1 MTSTSLAPQPAGL
14 RQASVSRF
22 SAEYRTDTAFVANPR
37 PRLSWVV
44 ATEST
49 DWQQTRAELRLT
61 RAGAVESAVHEGPDS
76 VLVEW
81 PFGAIDAGEQVAVE
95 VRVSGNDGGTTAW
108 SAPLALAVG
117 YLEGP
122 WQAEAIGLPVLSR
135 AEIPLGQPGQLRHE
149 FTVGPGLAK
158 ATLFATA
165 HGVYQAEING
175 SEVDDQVLKPGW
187 TAYADRLN
195 HETTDVTALLKTGA
209 NAIGVW
215 LAGGWYTEKYG
226 FHGFATPFYGEQPA
240 VKVELHLEYANG
252 TRQTVASGPEWRGTT
267 AGPLVSSGIY
277 AGESFDARRIEAGW
291 SSPDFDDSRWL
302 PACLDSGAVNSRAA
316 DSKSWVEAT
325 PAVAPPV
332 RRIEEL
338 PVREILTTP
347 SGATVL
353 DFGQNLVGRLRIR
366 VSGDAGRRIT
376 LRHAEVLE
384 DGELSLRPLRL
395 AAATDSYT
403 LAGGGEDSGEEEWEP
418 RFTFHGFRY
427 AQVDNW
433 PGELDP
439 AAITAV
445 VIHNDMRRTGWF
457 ECSDPMLNRLHENAL
472 WGMRGNFLALP
483 TDCPQRDERLGWTGD
498 IQVFSPTA
506 SYLYDSLGFLSSWL
520 QDLALEQ
527 SHRNGVVPI
536 VVPAVLGM
544 LESPVAAWGD
554 AATVVPWVLYERFG
568 DLGLLGRQY
577 RSMCDWADAL
587 LRVRDSSGLWQGQ
600 MQLGDW
606 LDPAAPPDKPGAART
621 HGDIVASAYLFR
633 SLDLTAKAAAV
644 LGADDHGK
652 YSALAEDVRSAF
664 LAEYVT
670 PAGRMV
676 SDAQT
681 AYSLA
686 LMFGI
691 STDPVQ
697 RQALGDRL
705 AELVRLGGYR
715 IATGFVGTPL
725 IADALTVTGH
735 MDAAERLLTQT
746 ECPSWLY
753 PVTQGATT
761 IWERWDSILEDGTVN
776 PGEMTSFNHYALG
789 AIADWMHR
797 TVAGLAPAA
806 PGYRKQHIA
815 PRPLR
820 SLQHAGTSHETPYG
834 LASVAWKRSGERI
847 LVEAVV
853 PSGTTAV
860 VSLPDGSE
868 EFEVGSGR
876 YAWDVRDAAPAAA
889 YGAVSLDSPLSA
901 IMDDPGAYAAVWQA
915 IDAHDPAAAA
925 QFRKDTVWYRQTSL
939 NQGLIFTPA
948 PIKREIGSA
957 LSALSGT
964 RTDVPPLAPR
974 EH

>member
-1 MTSTSLAPQPAGL
+1 
-14 RQASVSRF
+14 
-22 SAEYRTDTAFVANPR
+22 
-37 PRLSWVV
+37 
-44 ATEST
+44 
-49 DWQQTRAELRLT
+49 
-61 RAGAVESAVHEGPDS
+61 
-76 VLVEW
+76 
-81 PFGAIDAGEQVAVE
+81 
-95 VRVSGNDGGTTAW
+95 VR
-108 SAPLALAVG
+108 
-117 YLEGP
+117 E
-122 WQAEAIGLPVLSR
+122 
-135 AEIPLGQPGQLRHE
+135 
-149 FTVGPGLAK
+149 GLAK

-175 SEVDDQVLKPGW
+175 TEVDDQILKPGW
-187 TAYADRLN
+187 TAYTDRLN
-195 HETTDVTALLKTGA
+195 HETTDVTALLAPGA

-215 LAGGWYTEKYG
+215 LAGGWFTEKYG
-226 FHGFATPFYGEQPA
+226 FHGFAKPFYGEQPA
-240 VKVELHLEYANG
+240 VKVELRLEYKDG
-252 TRQTVASGPEWRGTT
+252 SWETVASGQDWRASTG
-267 AGPLVSSGIY
+267 GPLVSSGIY
-277 AGESFDARRIEAGW
+277 AGESFDARLTEVGW
-291 SSPDFDDSRWL
+291 SEPGFDDRHWL
-302 PACLDSGAVNSRAA
+302 PAVVEAVGNWA
-316 DSKSWVEAT
+316 EAT
-325 PAVAPPV
+325 PAIAPPV

-338 PVREILTTP
+338 PVREVLSTP
-347 SGATVL
+347 SGAMVL

-366 VSGDAGRRIT
+366 VSGEAGHTIT

-384 DGELSLRPLRL
+384 DGELSLRPLRQ
-395 AAATDSYT
+395 AAATDAYT
-403 LAGGGEDSGEEEWEP
+403 LCGTGAEEWEP

-457 ECSDPMLNRLHENAL
+457 NCSDPLLNRLHENSL

-506 SYLYDSLGFLSSWL
+506 SYLYDSLGFLDSWL
-520 QDLALEQ
+520 RDLALEQ
-527 SHRNGVVPI
+527 GRGQGVVPI
-536 VVPAVLGM
+536 IVPSVLNM
-544 LESPVAAWGD
+544 MDSPVAAWGD
-554 AATVVPWVLYERFG
+554 AATVVPWVLFERFG
-568 DLGLLGRQY
+568 DTGLLRRQY
-577 RSMCDWADAL
+577 DSMRGWADAL
-587 LRVRDSSGLWQGQ
+587 LKVRGSSGLWQGQ

-633 SLDLTAKAAAV
+633 SLDLVAQTAAV
-644 LGADDHGK
+644 LGYAADHSR
-652 YSALAEDVRSAF
+652 YAVVAEETRQAF

-691 STDPVQ
+691 STDPSQ

-705 AELVRLGGYR
+705 ADLARLGGYR

-735 MDAAERLLTQT
+735 LDAAERLLTQT

-761 IWERWDSILEDGTVN
+761 IWERWDSILEDGRVN

-806 PGYRKQHIA
+806 PGYRKLRIS
-815 PRPLR
+815 PRPLA
-820 SLQHAGTSHETPYG
+820 SLQHASTSHETPYG
-834 LASVAWKRSGERI
+834 LARVAWRRAADRM
-847 LVEAVV
+847 LVEATV

-860 VSLPDGSE
+860 VSLPDGSA
-868 EFEVGSGR
+868 EFEVGSGEHH
-876 YAWDVRDAAPAAA
+876 WNVDPALPVTEP
-889 YGAVSLDSPLSA
+889 GPVSLHTPLA
-901 IMDDPGAYAAVWQA
+901 DIMDDPPAYAAAWQA
-915 IDAHDPAAAA
+915 IEAHDPAAAA
-925 QFRKDTVWYRQTSL
+925 AFRKDTIWYRQTSL
-939 NQGLIFTPA
+939 DQSLLFTPPA
-948 PIKREIGSA
+948 VKEDIAGA
-957 LSALSGT
+957 LAALTDRRSGRSPET
-964 RTDVPPLAPR
+964 S
-974 EH
+974 

>member
-1 MTSTSLAPQPAGL
+1 MTSTSVTPLSAA
-14 RQASVSRF
+14 RQQTAVRRF
-22 SAEYRTDTAFVANPR
+22 SAEYRTDTPFVAHPR
-37 PRLSWVV
+37 PRLSWVT
-44 ATEST
+44 ATDSA

-61 RAGAVESAVHEGPDS
+61 RGGTSESALLESAES

-81 PFGAIDAGEQVAVE
+81 PFGAIAAGEAVD
-95 VRVSGNDGGTTAW
+95 VQARVTGNDGGTTEW
-108 SAPLALAVG
+108 SAPLTLVG
-117 YLEGP
+117 GFVDGP
-122 WQAEAIGLPVLSR
+122 WQAAAIGLPVP
-135 AEIPLGQPGQLRHE
+135 AGADTPLGQPGQLRHE
-149 FTVGPGLAK
+149 FTVRDGLAK

-175 SEVDDQVLKPGW
+175 TEVDDQVLKPGW

-195 HETTDVTALLKTGA
+195 HETTDVTELLQPGG

-215 LAGGWYTEKYG
+215 LAGGWFTEKYG
-226 FHGFATPFYGEQPA
+226 FHGFAKPFYGEQPS
-240 VKVELHLEYANG
+240 VKVELHLEYDDG
-252 TRQTVASGPEWRGTT
+252 SRETVASGPAWRATT
-267 AGPLVSSGIY
+267 GGPLVSSGIY
-277 AGESFDARRIEAGW
+277 AGEAFDARRLEAGW
-291 SSPDFDDSRWL
+291 SAPGFDDAHWL
-302 PACLDSGAVNSRAA
+302 PAPATEGDWPA
-316 DSKSWVEAT
+316 AT

-338 PVREILTTP
+338 PVREVLTTP

-366 VSGDAGRRIT
+366 VTGEAGRIVT

-384 DGELSLRPLRL
+384 DGELSLRPLRQ
-395 AAATDSYT
+395 AAATDRYT
-403 LAGGGEDSGEEEWEP
+403 LAGGGIGGHWEEEWEP

-427 AQVDNW
+427 AQVANW
-433 PGELDP
+433 PGALDP

-445 VIHNDMRRTGWF
+445 VIHNDLRRTGWF
-457 ECSDPMLNRLHENAL
+457 ECSDPLLNRLHENAL

-520 QDLALEQ
+520 QDLAIEQ
-527 SHRNGVVPI
+527 GHRNGVVPI
-536 VVPAVLGM
+536 IVPSVLGM

-554 AATVVPWVLYERFG
+554 AATVVPWVLFERFG
-568 DLGLLGRQY
+568 DSGLLRRQY
-577 RSMCDWADAL
+577 ASMRDWADAL
-587 LRVRDSSGLWQGQ
+587 LKVRDSSGLWQGQ

-606 LDPAAPPDKPGAART
+606 LDPAAPPHKPGAART

-633 SLDLTAKAAAV
+633 SLDLMAQAAAV
-644 LGADDHGK
+644 LGADADHGR
-652 YSALAEDVRSAF
+652 YAALAEDTRQAF

-670 PAGRMV
+670 PSGRMV

-691 STDPVQ
+691 STAPAQ

-705 AELVRLGGYR
+705 AELARLGGYR

-725 IADALTVTGH
+725 IADALTATGH
-735 MDAAERLLTQT
+735 LDAAERLLTQT

-761 IWERWDSILEDGTVN
+761 IWERWDSILEDGSVN

-797 TVAGLAPAA
+797 TVAGLGPAA
-806 PGYRKQHIA
+806 PGYRKLRIA

-820 SLQHAGTSHETPYG
+820 SLQHAATSHETPYG
-834 LASVAWKRSGERI
+834 LARVAWQRAGRRI
-847 LVEAVV
+847 LVEATV
-853 PSGTTAV
+853 PPGTTAV
-860 VSLPDGSE
+860 VSLLEGSG
-868 EFEVGSGR
+868 EFEVGSGQHR
-876 YAWDVRDAAPAAA
+876 WNVPAAEAAPDPGAAT
-889 YGAVSLDSPLSA
+889 LDTPLA
-901 IMDDPGAYAAVWQA
+901 EIMDDPEAYASVWQA
-915 IDAHDPAAAA
+915 IAADDPDAAAA
-925 QFRKDTVWYRQTSL
+925 FRKDTVWYRQTSL
-939 NQGLIFTPA
+939 DQSLIFTQPA
-948 PIKREIGSA
+948 VKEDITAALAALNDRRSA
-957 LSALSGT
+957 
-964 RTDVPPLAPR
+964 RTADNS
-974 EH
+974 

>member
-14 RQASVSRF
+14 RQTSVSRF

-44 ATEST
+44 ATESM
-49 DWQQTRAELRLT
+49 DWQQIRAELRLNREGT
-61 RAGAVESAVHEGPDS
+61 VESAVYEGPES
-76 VLVEW
+76 VLVDW
-81 PFGAIDAGEQVAVE
+81 PFAAIAAGEQVAVE

-108 SAPLALAVG
+108 SEPLTLAGG
-117 YLEGP
+117 YLGGP
-122 WQAEAIGLPVLSR
+122 WQAEAIGLPAV
-135 AEIPLGQPGQLRHE
+135 AGEEIPLGQPGQLRHE
-149 FTVGPGLAK
+149 FTVGPGLTRG
-158 ATLFATA
+158 TLFATA

-195 HETTDVTALLKTGA
+195 HETTDVTSLLRAGA
-209 NAIGVW
+209 NAVGVW

-226 FHGFATPFYGEQPA
+226 FHGFAKPFYGVQPA
-240 VKVELHLEYANG
+240 VKVELHLEYADG
-252 TRQTVASGPEWRGTT
+252 TRQTVASGPDWRGTT
-267 AGPLVSSGIY
+267 AGALVSSGIY
-277 AGESFDARRIEAGW
+277 AGEAFDARRLEVGW
-291 SSPDFDDSRWL
+291 SSPGFDDSHWL
-302 PACLDSGAVNSRAA
+302 PAFVDSGAV
-316 DSKSWVEAT
+316 DFKSWAEAT

-332 RRIEEL
+332 RRIEEM
-338 PVREILTTP
+338 PVREVLTTP

-366 VSGDAGRRIT
+366 VSGDAGHRIT

-384 DGELSLRPLRL
+384 GGELSLRPLRL
-395 AAATDSYT
+395 ASATDSYT
-403 LAGGGEDSGEEEWEP
+403 LAGGGEEEWEP

-520 QDLALEQ
+520 QDLAIEQ

-568 DLGLLGRQY
+568 DRGLLGRQY
-577 RSMCDWADAL
+577 QSMCDWADAL

-633 SLDLTAKAAAV
+633 SLELAAKAAAV
-644 LGADDHGK
+644 LGADDDHGK
-652 YSALAEDVRSAF
+652 YSTLAEDVRSAF
-664 LAEYVT
+664 LSEYVT
-670 PAGRMV
+670 PSGRMV

-691 STDPVQ
+691 CTDPVQ
-697 RQALGDRL
+697 RQALGHRL
-705 AELVRLGGYR
+705 AELARLGGYR

-725 IADALTVTGH
+725 IADALTITGH

-761 IWERWDSILEDGTVN
+761 IWERWDSILEDGSIN

-820 SLQHAGTSHETPYG
+820 SLQHASTSHETPYG
-834 LASVAWKRSGERI
+834 LASAAWKRSGERI
-847 LVEAVV
+847 RVEAVV
-853 PSGTTAV
+853 PPGTTAV

-876 YAWDVRDAAPAAA
+876 HAWTVPDAGPASAP
-889 YGAVSLDSPLSA
+889 GAVSLDSPLSA
-901 IMDDPGAYAAVWQA
+901 IMDDPEAYAAAWQA
-915 IDAHDPAAAA
+915 IEAHDPAAAA

-939 NQGLIFTPA
+939 NQRLIFTPA
-948 PIKREIGSA
+948 PIKEDIGSA
-957 LSALSGT
+957 LSALNGT
-964 RTDVPPLAPR
+964 RAAVSSTKP
-974 EH
+974 

>member
-1 MTSTSLAPQPAGL
+1 M
-14 RQASVSRF
+14 RQSAVRRF
-22 SAEYRTDTAFVANPR
+22 TAEYRTDTPFVASPR
-37 PRLSWVV
+37 PRLSWDT
-44 ATEST
+44 ATDSP
-49 DWQQTRAELRLT
+49 DWQQDHAELRLT
-61 RAGAVESAVHEGPDS
+61 RGGTVESAVHDGAES
-76 VLVEW
+76 VLVNW
-81 PFGAIDAGEQVAVE
+81 PFTAIAAGEQVDVA
-95 VRVSGNDGGTTAW
+95 VRVTGNDGGTTDW
-108 SAPLALAVG
+108 SAPLTLVGGYLDREWLAEAVG
-117 YLEGP
+117 
-122 WQAEAIGLPVLSR
+122 LPP
-135 AEIPLGQPGQLRHE
+135 AAGKATPLGQPGQLRHE
-149 FTVGPGLAK
+149 FTVREGLVK

-175 SEVDDQVLKPGW
+175 TEVDDHVLKPGW

-195 HETTDVTALLKTGA
+195 HETTNVTALLTPGA

-215 LAGGWYTEKYG
+215 LAGGWFTEKYG
-226 FHGFATPFYGEQPA
+226 FHGFAKPFYGGQPA
-240 VKVELHLEYANG
+240 VKVELVLEYADG
-252 TRQTVASGPEWRGTT
+252 TRQTVASTPDWRTTT

-277 AGESFDARRIEAGW
+277 AGESFDARRVEAGW
-291 SSPDFDDSRWL
+291 SAPGFEDAHWL
-302 PACLDSGAVNSRAA
+302 PAAA
-316 DSKSWVEAT
+316 AGGDWAAAT

-338 PVREILTTP
+338 AVAEVLTTP

-366 VSGDAGRRIT
+366 IRVSGEAGHQIT

-384 DGELSLRPLRL
+384 NGELSLRPLRQ
-395 AAATDSYT
+395 AAATDRYVLSGT
-403 LAGGGEDSGEEEWEP
+403 GEETWEP

-457 ECSDPMLNRLHENAL
+457 NCSDPLLNRLHENAL

-520 QDLALEQ
+520 EDLAIEQ
-527 SHRNGVVPI
+527 GHRDGIVPI
-536 VVPAVLGM
+536 IVPSVLGM

-554 AATVVPWVLYERFG
+554 AATVVPWVLFERFG
-568 DLGLLGRQY
+568 DHVLLERQY
-577 RSMCDWADAL
+577 PSMRGWADAL
-587 LRVRDSSGLWQGQ
+587 LRVRDDSGLWQGQ

-633 SLDLTAKAAAV
+633 SLDLVARAAAV
-644 LGADDHGK
+644 LGEDTDHGT
-652 YSALAEDVRSAF
+652 YAALAEEVREAF

-691 STDPVQ
+691 STAPAQ

-705 AELVRLGGYR
+705 AELARLGGYR
-715 IATGFVGTPL
+715 IATGFVGTPI

-735 MDAAERLLTQT
+735 LDAAERLLTQT

-761 IWERWDSILEDGTVN
+761 IWERWDSILEDGSVN

-806 PGYRKQHIA
+806 PGYRRLRIA

-820 SLQHAGTSHETPYG
+820 SLQHAETSHETPYG
-834 LASVAWKRSGERI
+834 PARVAWTRDGNRI
-847 LVEAVV
+847 RVEATV
-853 PSGTTAV
+853 PPGTTAV

-868 EFEVGSGR
+868 EFEVGSGLHR
-876 YAWDVRDAAPAAA
+876 WDVPDPARAEAPE
-889 YGAVSLDSPLSA
+889 AVALDTPLA
-901 IMDDPGAYAAVWQA
+901 RIMDDPQAYTAVWQA
-915 IDAHDPAAAA
+915 IDAHDPAGAAA
-925 QFRKDTVWYRQTSL
+925 FRKDTTWYRQTTLDQS
-939 NQGLIFTPA
+939 LIFTQPA
-948 PIKREIGSA
+948 VKQAIAAA
-957 LSALSGT
+957 LAALNDQRRPS
-964 RTDVPPLAPR
+964 RNP
-974 EH
+974 

>member
-1 MTSTSLAPQPAGL
+1 MTSTSVAPQPPGL
-14 RQASVSRF
+14 RHASVIRF

-44 ATEST
+44 ATDST
-49 DWQQTRAELRLT
+49 DWQQAHAELRLT
-61 RAGAVESAVHEGPDS
+61 RSGTAESTVLEGTDS
-76 VLVEW
+76 VLVGW
-81 PFGAIDAGEQVAVE
+81 PFGAIAAGEQVAVE
-95 VRVSGNDGGTTAW
+95 VRVTGNDGGTTAW
-108 SAPLALAVG
+108 SEPLTLAGG
-117 YLEGP
+117 YLEGQ
-122 WQAEAIGLPVLSR
+122 WQAEAIGLPAV
-135 AEIPLGQPGQLRHE
+135 AGMEISLGQPGQLRYE

-195 HETTDVTALLKTGA
+195 HETTDVTSLLQPGA

-226 FHGFATPFYGEQPA
+226 FHGFAKPFYGGQPA
-240 VKVELHLEYANG
+240 VKVELRLEYAVG
-252 TRQTVASGPEWRGTT
+252 TRQTVASGPDWRGTT

-277 AGESFDARRIEAGW
+277 AGEAFDARRLEAGW
-291 SSPDFDDSRWL
+291 SSPGFDDSHWL
-302 PACLDSGAVNSRAA
+302 PASLDSG
-316 DSKSWVEAT
+316 SWAEAT

-338 PVREILTTP
+338 PVREVLTTP

-366 VSGDAGRRIT
+366 VSGDAGHRIT

-384 DGELSLRPLRL
+384 DGELSLRPLRQ
-395 AAATDSYT
+395 ASATDGYT
-403 LAGGGEDSGEEEWEP
+403 LAGAVEEEWEP

-427 AQVDNW
+427 AQVENW

-457 ECSDPMLNRLHENAL
+457 DCSDPMLNRLHENAL

-520 QDLALEQ
+520 QDLAIEQ

-568 DLGLLGRQY
+568 DSGLLRRQY
-577 RSMCDWADAL
+577 PSMCDWADAL

-644 LGADDHGK
+644 LGADDDRGK
-652 YSALAEDVRSAF
+652 YSTLAEDVRSAF
-664 LAEYVT
+664 LSEYVT
-670 PAGRMV
+670 PSGRMV

-705 AELVRLGGYR
+705 AELARLGGYR

-735 MDAAERLLTQT
+735 VDAAERLLTQT

-761 IWERWDSILEDGTVN
+761 IWERWDSILEDGSIN

-797 TVAGLAPAA
+797 TVAGLAPAE
-806 PGYRKQHIA
+806 PGYRKQHLA

-820 SLQHAGTSHETPYG
+820 SLQHASTSHETPYG
-834 LASVAWKRSGERI
+834 VASVAWKRSGERI

-853 PSGTTAV
+853 PPGTSAV

-876 YAWDVRDAAPAAA
+876 YAWTVPDAGPAAA
-889 YGAVSLDSPLSA
+889 PGAASLDSPLSA
-901 IMDDPGAYAAVWQA
+901 IMDDPEAYAAVWQA
-915 IDAHDPAAAA
+915 IDAHDPAAAT

-948 PIKREIGSA
+948 PIKEDIGSA

-964 RTDVPPLAPR
+964 RAAVPSTKP
-974 EH
+974 

>member
-1 MTSTSLAPQPAGL
+1 MTSTSLTPQSAI
-14 RQASVSRF
+14 RQQAAVNRLT
-22 SAEYRTDTAFVANPR
+22 AEYRTDTPFVAEPR
-37 PRLSWVV
+37 PRLSWV
-44 ATEST
+44 TDTDST
-49 DWQQTRAELRLT
+49 GWQQSHAELRISRGGMT
-61 RAGAVESAVHEGPDS
+61 ESAVLDGPDS

-81 PFGAIDAGEQVAVE
+81 PFGDVAAGEQVEVE
-95 VRVSGNDGGTTAW
+95 VRVTGNDGGTTDW
-108 SAPLALAVG
+108 SAPLALAGGFVD
-117 YLEGP
+117 GP
-122 WQAEAIGLPVLSR
+122 WQAEAIGLPTP
-135 AEIPLGQPGQLRHE
+135 EGEDPPLGQPGQLRYE
-149 FTVGPGLAK
+149 FIVGEGLAR

-175 SEVDDQVLKPGW
+175 SEVDDQILKPGW
-187 TAYADRLN
+187 SAYADRLN
-195 HETTDVTALLKTGA
+195 HETTDVTALLTPGA

-215 LAGGWYTEKYG
+215 LAGGWFTEKYG
-226 FHGFATPFYGEQPA
+226 FHGFAKPFYGEQPA
-240 VKVELHLEYANG
+240 VKVELRLEYTDG
-252 TRQTVASGPEWRGTT
+252 TRETVASGPDWRATT
-267 AGPLVSSGIY
+267 ASPLVSSGIY
-277 AGESFDARRIEAGW
+277 AGEAFDARRLEAGW
-291 SSPDFDDSRWL
+291 SQPGFDDAHWL
-302 PACLDSGAVNSRAA
+302 PAAVDSEGNWAV
-316 DSKSWVEAT
+316 AT
-325 PAVAPPV
+325 PAIAPPV

-338 PVREILTTP
+338 TVREVLATP

-366 VSGDAGRRIT
+366 VSGESGRTIT

-384 DGELSLRPLRL
+384 DGELSLRPLRQ
-395 AAATDSYT
+395 AAATDTYT
-403 LAGGGEDSGEEEWEP
+403 LAGSGIGEAGEEEWEP

-433 PGELDP
+433 PGELDA

-457 ECSDPMLNRLHENAL
+457 DCSDPLLNRLHENAL

-506 SYLYDSLGFLSSWL
+506 SYLYDSLGFLGSWL

-527 SHRNGVVPI
+527 GHREGVVPI
-536 VVPAVLGM
+536 IVPSVLGM

-568 DLGLLGRQY
+568 DTGLLDRQY
-577 RSMCDWADAL
+577 TSMRDWADAL
-587 LRVRDSSGLWQGQ
+587 LKVRDSSGLWQGQ

-633 SLDLTAKAAAV
+633 SLDLVAQAAAV
-644 LGADDHGK
+644 LGNDADRGS
-652 YSALAEDVRSAF
+652 YATLAEETRQAF
-664 LAEYVT
+664 LAEYIT

-691 STDPVQ
+691 STDPSQ

-705 AELVRLGGYR
+705 AELARLGGYR

-725 IADALTVTGH
+725 IADALTITGH
-735 MDAAERLLTQT
+735 LDAAERLLTQT

-761 IWERWDSILEDGTVN
+761 IWERWDSILEDGSVN

-806 PGYRKQHIA
+806 PGYRKLRIA
-815 PRPLR
+815 PRPLS
-820 SLQHAGTSHETPYG
+820 SLTHASTSHETPYG
-834 LASVAWKRSGERI
+834 LAHVAWKRLGDRI
-847 LVEAVV
+847 LVDATV
-853 PSGTTAV
+853 PPGTTAV
-860 VSLPDGSE
+860 VSLPDGSP
-868 EFEVGSGR
+868 EFAVGSGQHR
-876 YAWDVRDAAPAAA
+876 WDVPAAAPAPEVGAA
-889 YGAVSLDSPLSA
+889 SLHTPLAA
-901 IMDDPGAYAAVWQA
+901 IMDDPQAYAAVWQA
-915 IDAHDPAAAA
+915 IDAHDSTGAAA
-925 QFRKDTVWYRQTSL
+925 FRKDTVWYRQTTLDQSL
-939 NQGLIFTPA
+939 LFTQPA
-948 PIKREIGSA
+948 VKQDIAAA
-957 LSALSGT
+957 LAALASRRPA
-964 RTDVPPLAPR
+964 RTPEDS
-974 EH
+974 

>member
-1 MTSTSLAPQPAGL
+1 VTSTSLTPQSAI
-14 RQASVSRF
+14 RQQAAISRLT
-22 SAEYRTDTAFVANPR
+22 AEYRTDTAFASEPR
-37 PRLSWVV
+37 PRLSW
-44 ATEST
+44 ATATGST
-49 DWQQTRAELRLT
+49 DWQQTGAELRLT
-61 RAGAVESAVHEGPDS
+61 RGGTAESVVLDGAES

-81 PFGAIDAGEQVAVE
+81 PFGDIAAGEHVDVE
-95 VRVSGNDGGTTAW
+95 VRVTGNDGGTTDW
-108 SAPLALAVG
+108 SAPCALVG
-117 YLEGP
+117 GFVDGP
-122 WQAEAIGLPVLSR
+122 WLAEAIGLPSPAGEEPL
-135 AEIPLGQPGQLRHE
+135 LGQPGQLRYE
-149 FTVGPGLAK
+149 FTVGEGLAQ

-175 SEVDDQVLKPGW
+175 TEVDDQVLKPGW

-195 HETTDVTALLKTGA
+195 HETTDVTALLAPGA
-209 NAIGVW
+209 NAIGIW
-215 LAGGWYTEKYG
+215 LAGGWFTEKYG
-226 FHGFATPFYGEQPA
+226 FHGFAKPFYGEQPA
-240 VKVELHLEYANG
+240 VKVELRLEYLDG
-252 TRQTVASGPEWRGTT
+252 SRETMASGPDWRATT

-277 AGESFDARRIEAGW
+277 AGETFDARRAEAGW
-291 SSPDFDDSRWL
+291 SEPGFDDAHWL
-302 PACLDSGAVNSRAA
+302 PAHITEG
-316 DSKSWVEAT
+316 SWPEAT
-325 PAVAPPV
+325 PAIAPPV
-332 RRIEEL
+332 RRVEEL
-338 PVREILTTP
+338 PVREVLTTP

-366 VSGDAGRRIT
+366 VSGEAGHIVT

-384 DGELSLRPLRL
+384 DGELSLRPLRQ
-395 AAATDSYT
+395 AAATDTYT
-403 LAGGGEDSGEEEWEP
+403 LADSGSGAGDAEVWEP

-445 VIHNDMRRTGWF
+445 VVHNDMRRTGWF
-457 ECSDPMLNRLHENAL
+457 ECSDPLLNRLHENAL

-506 SYLYDSLGFLSSWL
+506 SYLYDSLGFLGSWL
-520 QDLALEQ
+520 RDLTLEQ
-527 SHRNGVVPI
+527 GHRDGVVPI
-536 VVPAVLGM
+536 IVPSVLGM

-554 AATVVPWVLYERFG
+554 AATVVPWVLFERFG
-568 DLGLLGRQY
+568 DTGLLRRQY
-577 RSMCDWADAL
+577 TSMRDWADAL
-587 LRVRDSSGLWQGQ
+587 LKVRDSSGLWQGQ

-633 SLDLTAKAAAV
+633 SLDLVAQAAAV
-644 LGADDHGK
+644 LGNDADHGT
-652 YSALAEDVRSAF
+652 YATLAEETRQAF

-686 LMFGI
+686 LTFGI
-691 STDPVQ
+691 STDPSQ
-697 RQALGDRL
+697 RLALGDRL
-705 AELVRLGGYR
+705 AELARLGGYR

-735 MDAAERLLTQT
+735 LDAAERLLTQT

-761 IWERWDSILEDGTVN
+761 IWERWDSILEDGSVN

-806 PGYRKQHIA
+806 PGYRKLAIA
-815 PRPLR
+815 PRPLN
-820 SLQHAGTSHETPYG
+820 SLDHASTSLETPYG
-834 LASVAWKRSGERI
+834 LAQVAWKRVGDRI
-847 LVEAVV
+847 LVDATV
-853 PSGTTAV
+853 PPGTTAV
-860 VSLPDGSE
+860 VSLPDGTA
-868 EFEVGSGR
+868 EFAVGSGQHR
-876 YAWDVRDAAPAAA
+876 WDVPAADPA
-889 YGAVSLDSPLSA
+889 AEPGAASLDTPLA
-901 IMDDPGAYAAVWQA
+901 DIMDDPQAYEAVWQA
-915 IDAHDPAAAA
+915 ISAQDPAGAAA
-925 QFRKDTVWYRQTSL
+925 FRKDTVWYRQTTLDQS
-939 NQGLIFTPA
+939 LIFTQPA
-948 PIKREIGSA
+948 VKREIAAA
-957 LSALSGT
+957 LAALTGKRAA
-964 RTDVPPLAPR
+964 RTP
-974 EH
+974 ENS

>member
-1 MTSTSLAPQPAGL
+1 MTFTFLTPQPAA
-14 RQASVSRF
+14 RQQAAVARLT
-22 SAEYRTDTAFVANPR
+22 AEYRTDTPFVAVPR
-37 PRLSWVV
+37 PRLSWTT
-44 ATEST
+44 ATGSR
-49 DWQQTRAELRLT
+49 DWQQVRAELRLT
-61 RAGAVESAVHEGPDS
+61 RDGTVESAVHESPES
-76 VLVEW
+76 VLVDW
-81 PFGAIDAGEQVAVE
+81 PFGAIAAGEQVHVE
-95 VRVSGNDGGTTAW
+95 VRVSGNDGNTTDW
-108 SAPLALAVG
+108 SAPLVLVG
-117 YLEGP
+117 GYVDGP
-122 WQAEAIGLPVLSR
+122 WQAEAIGLPAARENQV
-135 AEIPLGQPGQLRHE
+135 LGQTGQLRHE
-149 FTVGPGLAK
+149 FTVGEGLAK

-195 HETTDVTALLKTGA
+195 HETTDVTALLVPGA

-215 LAGGWYTEKYG
+215 LAGGWFTEKYG
-226 FHGFATPFYGEQPA
+226 FHGFAQPFYGEQPEA
-240 VKVELHLEYANG
+240 KVELRLEYADG
-252 TRQTVASGPEWRGTT
+252 TQQTVATGPGWRAFTG
-267 AGPLVSSGIY
+267 GPLVSSGIY
-277 AGESFDARRIEAGW
+277 AGESFDARRSEAGW
-291 SSPDFDDSRWL
+291 SEPGFDDAHWL
-302 PACLDSGAVNSRAA
+302 PAAAVPSVQEPGAWA
-316 DSKSWVEAT
+316 EAT
-325 PAVAPPV
+325 PASAPPV

-338 PVREILTTP
+338 PVREVLATP

-353 DFGQNLVGRLRIR
+353 DFGQNLVGRLRIN
-366 VSGDAGRRIT
+366 VSGEAGHTIT

-384 DGELSLRPLRL
+384 DGELSLRPLRQ
-395 AAATDSYT
+395 AAATDTYT
-403 LAGGGEDSGEEEWEP
+403 LAGNGPEEWEP

-433 PGELDP
+433 PGELNP
-439 AAITAV
+439 SAITAV

-457 ECSDPMLNRLHENAL
+457 DCSDPLLNRLHENAL

-498 IQVFSPTA
+498 IQVFTPTA
-506 SYLYDSLGFLSSWL
+506 SYLYDSLGFLDSWL
-520 QDLALEQ
+520 RDLALEQ
-527 SHRNGVVPI
+527 GHRGGVVPI
-536 VVPAVLGM
+536 IVPSVLNM
-544 LESPVAAWGD
+544 MEAPVAAWGD
-554 AATVVPWVLYERFG
+554 AATVVPWVLFERFG
-568 DLGLLGRQY
+568 DTGLLRRQY
-577 RSMCDWADAL
+577 DSMRDWANAL
-587 LRVRDSSGLWQGQ
+587 LKVRDSSGLWQGQ

-633 SLDLTAKAAAV
+633 SLDLVARAAEV
-644 LGADDHGK
+644 LGADADRGT
-652 YSALAEDVRSAF
+652 YAALAEDTRQAF

-691 STDPVQ
+691 STDPAQ

-705 AELVRLGGYR
+705 AELARLGGYR

-735 MDAAERLLTQT
+735 LDAAERLLTQT

-761 IWERWDSILEDGTVN
+761 IWERWDSILEDGSVN

-806 PGYRKQHIA
+806 PGYRELAIA
-815 PRPLR
+815 PRPLNT
-820 SLQHAGTSHETPYG
+820 LDHASTSHETPYG
-834 LASVAWKRSGERI
+834 QARVAWKRVGDRI
-847 LVEAVV
+847 LVEAAV

-860 VSLPDGSE
+860 VSLPDGSA
-868 EFEVGSGR
+868 EFEVGSGEHEWNVAVPPPNER
-876 YAWDVRDAAPAAA
+876 
-889 YGAVSLDSPLSA
+889 GAVSLHTPLA
-901 IMDDPGAYAAVWQA
+901 DIMDDPVAYAAVWQA
-915 IDAHDPAAAA
+915 IEAHEPAAAA
-925 QFRKDTVWYRQTSL
+925 AFRKDTSWYRQTSL
-939 NQGLIFTPA
+939 DQGLLFTPPA
-948 PIKREIGSA
+948 VKEDIAVALAALTDRGSA
-957 LSALSGT
+957 
-964 RTDVPPLAPR
+964 RTASNS
-974 EH
+974 

>member
-1 MTSTSLAPQPAGL
+1 MTSTSLTPQSAI
-14 RQASVSRF
+14 RQQAAVSRLT
-22 SAEYRTDTAFVANPR
+22 AEYRADTPFVAEPR
-37 PRLSWVV
+37 PRLSWVT
-44 ATEST
+44 ATDST
-49 DWQQTRAELRLT
+49 GWQQSQAELRIT
-61 RAGAVESAVHEGPDS
+61 RGGAVESVVQDGPDS

-81 PFGAIDAGEQVAVE
+81 PFGSIAAGDCVQVE
-95 VRVSGNDGGTTAW
+95 VRVTGNDGGTTDW
-108 SAPLALAVG
+108 SAPLALVG
-117 YLEGP
+117 GFVDGP
-122 WQAEAIGLPVLSR
+122 WQAEAIGLPSP
-135 AEIPLGQPGQLRHE
+135 AGEEPPLGQPGQLRYE
-149 FTVGPGLAK
+149 FTVGEGLAK

-175 SEVDDQVLKPGW
+175 TEVDDHVLKPGW

-195 HETTDVTALLKTGA
+195 HETTDVTALLTPGP
-209 NAIGVW
+209 NAIGIW
-215 LAGGWYTEKYG
+215 LAGGWFTEKYG
-226 FHGFATPFYGEQPA
+226 FHGFAKPVYGEQPA
-240 VKVELHLEYANG
+240 VKVELQLEYTDG
-252 TRQTVASGPEWRGTT
+252 TRETVSSGPDWRSTT

-277 AGESFDARRIEAGW
+277 AGEAFDARRAEAGW
-291 SSPDFDDSRWL
+291 SEPGFDDAHWL
-302 PACLDSGAVNSRAA
+302 PATVTGGDWA
-316 DSKSWVEAT
+316 KAT
-325 PAVAPPV
+325 PAIAPPV

-338 PVREILTTP
+338 PVRDVLTTP

-366 VSGDAGRRIT
+366 VTGEAGRTIT

-384 DGELSLRPLRL
+384 DGELSLRPLRQ
-395 AAATDSYT
+395 AAATDTYT
-403 LAGGGEDSGEEEWEP
+403 LAGSGVAENGEGRGGEEEWEP

-457 ECSDPMLNRLHENAL
+457 ECSDPLLNRLHENAL

-506 SYLYDSLGFLSSWL
+506 SYLYDSLGFLGSWL

-527 SHRNGVVPI
+527 GHREGVVPI
-536 VVPAVLGM
+536 IVPSVLGM

-554 AATVVPWVLYERFG
+554 AATVVPWVLFERFG
-568 DLGLLGRQY
+568 DTGLLRRQY
-577 RSMCDWADAL
+577 TSMRDWADAL
-587 LRVRDSSGLWQGQ
+587 LKVRDSSGLWQGQ

-633 SLDLTAKAAAV
+633 SLDLVAQAAAV
-644 LGADDHGK
+644 LGNDADHGT
-652 YSALAEDVRSAF
+652 YATLSEETRQAV

-681 AYSLA
+681 AYSLV

-691 STDPVQ
+691 STDPSQ

-705 AELVRLGGYR
+705 AELARLGGYR

-735 MDAAERLLTQT
+735 LDAAERLLTQT

-761 IWERWDSILEDGTVN
+761 IWERWDSILEDGSVN

-797 TVAGLAPAA
+797 TVAGLVPAA
-806 PGYRKQHIA
+806 PGYRKLRIA
-815 PRPLR
+815 PRPLN
-820 SLQHAGTSHETPYG
+820 SLTHASTSHETPYG
-834 LASVAWKRSGERI
+834 LARVAWRRAGDRI
-847 LVEAVV
+847 LVDATV
-853 PSGTTAV
+853 PPGTTAL
-860 VSLPDGSE
+860 VSLPDRSA
-868 EFEVGSGR
+868 EFVVGSGQHS
-876 YAWDVRDAAPAAA
+876 WDVPDAEPAAEP
-889 YGAVSLDSPLSA
+889 GAVSLHSPLA
-901 IMDDPGAYAAVWQA
+901 DIMDDPAAYAAVWQA
-915 IDAHDPAAAA
+915 IDAHDPAGAAA
-925 QFRKDTVWYRQTSL
+925 FRKDTVWYRQTTLDQSL
-939 NQGLIFTPA
+939 LFTQPAVKADIAAALAALSDGRSARTPA
-948 PIKREIGSA
+948 NS
-957 LSALSGT
+957 
-964 RTDVPPLAPR
+964 
-974 EH
+974 

>member
-1 MTSTSLAPQPAGL
+1 MSSTSPTPQSVS
-14 RQASVSRF
+14 RQQTAVSRF
-22 SAEYRTDTAFVANPR
+22 SAEYRTDTPFVAAPR
-37 PRLSWVV
+37 PRLSWVT
-44 ATEST
+44 ATDST
-49 DWQQTRAELRLT
+49 DWQQTHAELRLN
-61 RAGAVESAVHEGPDS
+61 RRGAVESALLEGSES

-81 PFGAIDAGEQVAVE
+81 PFGAIAAGEQVDVE
-95 VRVSGNDGGTTAW
+95 VRVTGNDGGTTDW
-108 SAPLALAVG
+108 SAPLALSGGFVD
-117 YLEGP
+117 GP
-122 WQAEAIGLPVLSR
+122 WQAEAIGLAAP
-135 AEIPLGQPGQLRHE
+135 AGEDQPLGQPGQLRYE
-149 FTVGPGLAK
+149 FTVGEGLAK
-158 ATLFATA
+158 ATLFAAA

-195 HETTDVTALLKTGA
+195 HETTDVTSLLAPGA

-215 LAGGWYTEKYG
+215 LAGGWFTEKYG
-226 FHGFATPFYGEQPA
+226 FHGFAKPFYGEQPA
-240 VKVELHLEYANG
+240 VKVELCLEYADG
-252 TRQTVASGPEWRGTT
+252 TRETVTSSPAWRAFTG
-267 AGPLVSSGIY
+267 GPLLSSGIY
-277 AGESFDARRIEAGW
+277 AGEAFDARRAEAGW
-291 SSPDFDDSRWL
+291 SEPGFDDAHWL
-302 PACLDSGAVNSRAA
+302 PAAVDPGTWA
-316 DSKSWVEAT
+316 EAT
-325 PAVAPPV
+325 PAIAPPV

-338 PVREILTTP
+338 PVRDVLTTP

-366 VSGDAGRRIT
+366 VSGDSGHTIT

-384 DGELSLRPLRL
+384 DGELSLRPLRQ
-395 AAATDSYT
+395 AAATDAYT
-403 LAGGGEDSGEEEWEP
+403 LAGGRSEENGEEEWEP
-418 RFTFHGFRY
+418 SFTFHGFRY

-433 PGELDP
+433 PGALDP

-445 VIHNDMRRTGWF
+445 VVHNDMRRTGWF
-457 ECSDPMLNRLHENAL
+457 DCSDPLLNRLHENAV

-506 SYLYDSLGFLSSWL
+506 SYLHDSLGFLGSWL

-527 SHRNGVVPI
+527 DHRDGVVPI
-536 VVPAVLGM
+536 IVPSVLGM

-554 AATVVPWVLYERFG
+554 AATVVPWVLFERFG
-568 DLGLLGRQY
+568 DAGLLRRQY
-577 RSMCDWADAL
+577 GSMRDWADAL
-587 LRVRDSSGLWQGQ
+587 LKVTDSSGLWQGQ

-633 SLDLTAKAAAV
+633 SLHLVAQSAAV
-644 LGADDHGK
+644 LGHDADHGT
-652 YSALAEDVRSAF
+652 YSALAEHTRQAF

-686 LMFGI
+686 LMFGL
-691 STDPVQ
+691 STDPSQ

-705 AELVRLGGYR
+705 AELARLGGYR

-725 IADALTVTGH
+725 IADALTATGH
-735 MDAAERLLTQT
+735 LDAAERLLTQT

-761 IWERWDSILEDGTVN
+761 IWERWDSILEDGSVN

-806 PGYRKQHIA
+806 PGYRKLSIA
-815 PRPLR
+815 PRPLG
-820 SLQHAGTSHETPYG
+820 SLQHASTSHETPYG
-834 LASVAWKRSGERI
+834 LARVSWRRAADRI
-847 LVEAVV
+847 LVEATV
-853 PSGTTAV
+853 PPGTTAV
-860 VSLPDGSE
+860 VSLPDGSA
-868 EFEVGSGR
+868 EFPVGSGEHR
-876 YAWDVRDAAPAAA
+876 WDISAGKPAARPSTA
-889 YGAVSLDSPLSA
+889 SLNSPLA
-901 IMDDPGAYAAVWQA
+901 DIIDDPQAYAAVWRSMEA
-915 IDAHDPAAAA
+915 RDPAGAAA
-925 QFRKDTVWYRQTSL
+925 FRKDTIWYRQTTLDQSL
-939 NQGLIFTPA
+939 LFTRPAVKEDIAAALAGLNDRRAAVPSHA
-948 PIKREIGSA
+948 PDNS
-957 LSALSGT
+957 
-964 RTDVPPLAPR
+964 
-974 EH
+974 

>member
-1 MTSTSLAPQPAGL
+1 MTSTSLTPQSAI
-14 RQASVSRF
+14 RQQAAVSRF
-22 SAEYRTDTAFVANPR
+22 TAEYRQDTPVVAVPR
-37 PRLSWVV
+37 PRLSWVT
-44 ATEST
+44 ATDSR
-49 DWQQTRAELRLT
+49 DWQQTRAELRIT
-61 RAGAVESAVHEGPDS
+61 RAGAVESTVCEGPES

-81 PFGAIDAGEQVAVE
+81 PFGAISAGEQVDVE
-95 VRVSGNDGGTTAW
+95 VRVTGNDGGTTEW
-108 SAPLALAVG
+108 SGPLTLVG
-117 YLEGP
+117 GWLGGP
-122 WQAEAIGLPVLSR
+122 WQAQAIGLPAPAGDV
-135 AEIPLGQPGQLRHE
+135 PLGQPGQLRHE
-149 FTVGPGLAK
+149 FTVGEGLAK

-175 SEVDDQVLKPGW
+175 TEVDDQVLKPGW
-187 TAYADRLN
+187 TAYADRLS
-195 HETTDVTALLKTGA
+195 HETTDVTALLTPGA
-209 NAIGVW
+209 NAIGIW
-215 LAGGWYTEKYG
+215 LAGGWFTEKYG
-226 FHGFATPFYGEQPA
+226 FHGFAKPFYGEQPA
-240 VKVELHLEYANG
+240 VKVELLLEYLDG
-252 TRQTVASGPEWRGTT
+252 WRETVASGQGWRATT
-267 AGPLVSSGIY
+267 GGPLVSSGIY
-277 AGESFDARRIEAGW
+277 AGEAHDARRAEAGW
-291 SSPDFDDSRWL
+291 SAAGFDDAHWL
-302 PACLDSGAVNSRAA
+302 PAPLTEGDWA
-316 DSKSWVEAT
+316 EAT
-325 PAVAPPV
+325 PAIAPPV

-338 PVREILTTP
+338 SVVEVLTTP

-366 VSGDAGRRIT
+366 VSGEAGRTIT

-384 DGELSLRPLRL
+384 DGELSLRPLRQ

-403 LAGGGEDSGEEEWEP
+403 LAGNGQEEWEP

-433 PGELDP
+433 PGGLDP

-457 ECSDPMLNRLHENAL
+457 ECSEPLLNRLHENAL

-506 SYLYDSLGFLSSWL
+506 SYLYDSLGFLGSWL

-527 SHRNGVVPI
+527 GHRNGVVPI
-536 VVPAVLGM
+536 IVPSVLGM

-554 AATVVPWVLYERFG
+554 AATVVPWVLFERFG
-568 DLGLLGRQY
+568 DTGLLRRQY
-577 RSMCDWADAL
+577 ASMRDWADAL
-587 LRVRDSSGLWQGQ
+587 LKVRDGSGLWQGQ

-633 SLDLTAKAAAV
+633 SLDLVARAAAV
-644 LGADDHGK
+644 LDNDDDHGT
-652 YSALAEDVRSAF
+652 YAALAEETRQAF

-691 STDPVQ
+691 STGPVQ

-705 AELVRLGGYR
+705 AELARLGGYR

-725 IADALTVTGH
+725 IADALTATGH
-735 MDAAERLLTQT
+735 LEAAERLLTQT

-761 IWERWDSILEDGTVN
+761 IWERWDSILEDGSVN

-806 PGYRKQHIA
+806 PGYRKLRIA

-820 SLQHAGTSHETPYG
+820 SLQHASTSHETPYG
-834 LASVAWKRSGERI
+834 LARVAWKHDGDRI
-847 LVEAVV
+847 LVDATV
-853 PSGTTAV
+853 PPGTTAE
-860 VSLPDGSE
+860 VSLPDGSA
-868 EFEVGSGR
+868 EFVVGSGR
-876 YAWDVRDAAPAAA
+876 HRWDVPAAA
-889 YGAVSLDSPLSA
+889 AAPEPGAVSLHSPLA
-901 IMDDPGAYAAVWQA
+901 DIMDDPAAYAAAWQA
-915 IDAHDPAAAA
+915 MEAHDPAGATA
-925 QFRKDTVWYRQTSL
+925 FRKDTVWYRQTTLDQS
-939 NQGLIFTPA
+939 LIFTQPA
-948 PIKREIGSA
+948 VKADIAAALAA
-957 LSALSGT
+957 LSTKRSA
-964 RTDVPPLAPR
+964 RTT
-974 EH
+974 ENS

>member
-1 MTSTSLAPQPAGL
+1 MTSTSVAPQPAAL

-22 SAEYRTDTAFVANPR
+22 SAEYRTDTAFVADPR
-37 PRLSWVV
+37 PRLSWVI
-44 ATEST
+44 ATDST
-49 DWQQTRAELRLT
+49 DWQQSHAELRLT
-61 RAGAVESAVHEGPDS
+61 RGGDTEPGTAESAVQEGSES

-81 PFGAIDAGEQVAVE
+81 PFGAIAAGEQVAVE

-108 SAPLALAVG
+108 STPLTLVGG

-122 WQAEAIGLPVLSR
+122 WQAEAIGLPAVGGVES
-135 AEIPLGQPGQLRHE
+135 PLGQPGQLRHE

-195 HETTDVTALLKTGA
+195 HETTDVTALLKPGT

-226 FHGFATPFYGEQPA
+226 FHGFAKPFYGEQPA
-240 VKVELHLEYANG
+240 VKVELKLEYADG
-252 TRQTVASGPEWRGTT
+252 TRQTVSSSPDWRATT
-267 AGPLVSSGIY
+267 AGPIVSSGIY
-277 AGESFDARRIEAGW
+277 AGEAFDARRLEPGW
-291 SSPDFDDSRWL
+291 SSPGFDDSHWL
-302 PACLDSGAVNSRAA
+302 PASVDSR
-316 DSKSWVEAT
+316 SWAEAT

-338 PVREILTTP
+338 RVREVLTTP

-366 VSGDAGRRIT
+366 VSGDAGHTIT

-384 DGELSLRPLRL
+384 EGELSIRPLRL
-395 AAATDSYT
+395 AAATDTYT
-403 LAGGGEDSGEEEWEP
+403 LSGAGAAEEEWEP

-520 QDLALEQ
+520 QDLSIEQ
-527 SHRNGVVPI
+527 GRRNGVVPI
-536 VVPAVLGM
+536 IVPAVLGM

-568 DLGLLGRQY
+568 DRGLLGRQY
-577 RSMCDWADAL
+577 PSMCDWADAL

-606 LDPAAPPDKPGAART
+606 LDPAAPADKPGAART

-644 LGADDHGK
+644 LGAEDDHGK
-652 YSALAEDVRSAF
+652 YAALAEDVRGAF
-664 LAEYVT
+664 LSEYVT
-670 PAGRMV
+670 PSGRMV

-691 STDPVQ
+691 STEHVQ

-705 AELVRLGGYR
+705 AELARLGGYR

-735 MDAAERLLTQT
+735 MDAAERLLAQT

-761 IWERWDSILEDGTVN
+761 IWERWDSILEDGSVN

-806 PGYRKQHIA
+806 PGYQKQRIA

-820 SLQHAGTSHETPYG
+820 SLQHASTAHETPYG
-834 LASVAWKRSGERI
+834 LASAAWKRAGDRI
-847 LVEAVV
+847 FVEAVV
-853 PSGTTAV
+853 PPGTTAV

-868 EFEVGSGR
+868 EFEVGSGQHR
-876 YAWDVRDAAPAAA
+876 WDVPDAGPAAA
-889 YGAVSLDSPLSA
+889 PGAVSLNSSLSA
-901 IMDDPGAYAAVWQA
+901 IMDDPEAYAAVWQA

-925 QFRKDTVWYRQTSL
+925 QFRKDTVWYRQTPL
-939 NQGLIFTPA
+939 DQGLIFTPS
-948 PIKREIGSA
+948 PIKEDIGSA

-964 RTDVPPLAPR
+964 RAAAGPSHNSR
-974 EH
+974 EL

>member
-1 MTSTSLAPQPAGL
+1 VLLEG
-14 RQASVSRF
+14 
-22 SAEYRTDTAFVANPR
+22 AE
-37 PRLSWVV
+37 
-44 ATEST
+44 
-49 DWQQTRAELRLT
+49 
-61 RAGAVESAVHEGPDS
+61 S

-81 PFGAIDAGEQVAVE
+81 PFGDIAAGELVE
-95 VRVSGNDGGTTAW
+95 VDVRVTGNDGGTTGW
-108 SAPLALAVG
+108 SAPLALVG
-117 YLEGP
+117 GYVDSP
-122 WQAEAIGLPVLSR
+122 WQAQAIGLPS
-135 AEIPLGQPGQLRHE
+135 AAGEEPPLGQPGQLRHE
-149 FTVGPGLAK
+149 FTVGEGLAK

-175 SEVDDQVLKPGW
+175 SEVDDQILKPGW

-195 HETTDVTALLKTGA
+195 HETTDVTALLAPGP

-215 LAGGWYTEKYG
+215 LAGGWFTEKYG
-226 FHGFATPFYGEQPA
+226 FHGFAKPFYGEQPA
-240 VKVELHLEYANG
+240 VKVELRLEYTDG
-252 TRQTVASGPEWRGTT
+252 TRESVASGPAWRASTG
-267 AGPLVSSGIY
+267 GPLVSSGIY
-277 AGESFDARRIEAGW
+277 AGENFDASRSEAGW
-291 SSPDFDDSRWL
+291 SEPGFDDAHWL
-302 PACLDSGAVNSRAA
+302 PAAV
-316 DSKSWVEAT
+316 DPEGSWAEAT
-325 PAVAPPV
+325 PATAPPV

-338 PVREILTTP
+338 PVKEVLTAP

-366 VSGDAGRRIT
+366 VTGEAGHTIT

-384 DGELSLRPLRL
+384 KGELSLRPLRQ
-395 AAATDSYT
+395 AAATDTYT
-403 LAGGGEDSGEEEWEP
+403 LAGNGEGKDRAEEWEP

-457 ECSDPMLNRLHENAL
+457 DCSDPLLNRLHENAL

-506 SYLYDSLGFLSSWL
+506 SYLYDSLGFLDSWL
-520 QDLALEQ
+520 RDLTIEQD
-527 SHRNGVVPI
+527 HRNGVVPI
-536 VVPAVLGM
+536 IVPSVLDM

-554 AATVVPWVLYERFG
+554 AATVVPWVLFERFG
-568 DLGLLGRQY
+568 DTGLLRRQY
-577 RSMCDWADAL
+577 ASMRDWADAL
-587 LRVRDSSGLWQGQ
+587 LKVRDTSGLWQGQ

-633 SLDLTAKAAAV
+633 SLDLVAQAAAV
-644 LGADDHGK
+644 LGHDADHGT
-652 YSALAEDVRSAF
+652 YAALAKETRLAF

-691 STDPVQ
+691 STDPAQ

-705 AELVRLGGYR
+705 AELARLGGYR

-735 MDAAERLLTQT
+735 LDAAERLLTQT

-761 IWERWDSILEDGTVN
+761 IWERWDSILEDGSVN

-806 PGYRKQHIA
+806 PGYRKLSIA
-815 PRPLR
+815 PRPLN
-820 SLQHAGTSHETPYG
+820 SLTHASTSHETPYG
-834 LASVAWKRSGERI
+834 PAQVAWKRVGDRI
-847 LVEAVV
+847 LVDATV
-853 PSGTTAV
+853 PPGTTAA
-860 VSLPDGSE
+860 VSLPDGSA
-868 EFEVGSGR
+868 EFEVGSGQHR
-876 YAWDVRDAAPAAA
+876 WDVAHAGPAAEPGTA
-889 YGAVSLDSPLSA
+889 WLHSPLA
-901 IMDDPGAYAAVWQA
+901 DIMDDPEAYAAVWQA
-915 IDAHDPAAAA
+915 IGAQDPAGAAA
-925 QFRKDTVWYRQTSL
+925 FRKDTVWYRQTTL
-939 NQGLIFTPA
+939 DQGLIFTQPA
-948 PIKREIGSA
+948 VKQDIAAALAALAERRSA
-957 LSALSGT
+957 GNPENS
-964 RTDVPPLAPR
+964 
-974 EH
+974 

>member
-1 MTSTSLAPQPAGL
+1 MTNTTLTPQSAT
-14 RQASVSRF
+14 RQQAAVSRLT
-22 SAEYRTDTAFVANPR
+22 AEYRTDTPFVAEPR
-37 PRLSWVV
+37 PRLSWIT
-44 ATEST
+44 ATGST
-49 DWQQTRAELRLT
+49 DWQQTGAELRLSRGGMT
-61 RAGAVESAVHEGPDS
+61 ESAVLGGAES

-81 PFGAIDAGEQVAVE
+81 PFGPIAAGEQVEVE
-95 VRVSGNDGGTTAW
+95 VRVSGNDGGTTDW
-108 SAPLALAVG
+108 SAPLALAGGFVD
-117 YLEGP
+117 GP
-122 WQAEAIGLPVLSR
+122 WQAEAIGLPSPVGEEP
-135 AEIPLGQPGQLRHE
+135 ALGQPGQLRYE
-149 FTVGPGLAK
+149 FTVGEGLAR

-175 SEVDDQVLKPGW
+175 TEVDDQILKPGW

-195 HETTDVTALLKTGA
+195 HETTDVTALLAPGA

-215 LAGGWYTEKYG
+215 LAGGWFTEKYG
-226 FHGFATPFYGEQPA
+226 FHGFAKPFYGEQPA
-240 VKVELHLEYANG
+240 VKVELRLEYTDG
-252 TRQTVASGPEWRGTT
+252 TRETVASGPAWRAFTG
-267 AGPLVSSGIY
+267 GPLVSSGIY
-277 AGESFDARRIEAGW
+277 AGEAFDARRTEADW
-291 SSPDFDDSRWL
+291 SKPGFDDAHWL
-302 PACLDSGAVNSRAA
+302 PAPVTNGDWA
-316 DSKSWVEAT
+316 EAT
-325 PAVAPPV
+325 PAIAPPV

-338 PVREILTTP
+338 PVRDVLTTP

-366 VSGDAGRRIT
+366 VTGEAGHTIT

-384 DGELSLRPLRL
+384 DGELSLRPLRQ
-395 AAATDSYT
+395 AAATDTYT
-403 LAGGGEDSGEEEWEP
+403 LAGSGIGEAGEEEWEP

-457 ECSDPMLNRLHENAL
+457 ECSDPLLNRLHENAL

-506 SYLYDSLGFLSSWL
+506 SYLYDSLGFLDSWL
-520 QDLALEQ
+520 RDLALEQ
-527 SHRNGVVPI
+527 GHRNGVVPI
-536 VVPAVLGM
+536 IVPSVLGM

-554 AATVVPWVLYERFG
+554 AATVVPWVLFERFG
-568 DLGLLGRQY
+568 DAGLLRRQY
-577 RSMCDWADAL
+577 PSMRDWADAL
-587 LRVRDSSGLWQGQ
+587 LKVRDRSGLWQGQ

-633 SLDLTAKAAAV
+633 SLDLVAQAAAV
-644 LGADDHGK
+644 LGNDADNGT
-652 YSALAEDVRSAF
+652 YAALAEETRQSF

-691 STDPVQ
+691 STDPAQ

-705 AELVRLGGYR
+705 ADLARLGGYR

-735 MDAAERLLTQT
+735 LYAAERLLTQT

-761 IWERWDSILEDGTVN
+761 IWERWDSILEDGSVN

-806 PGYRKQHIA
+806 PGYRKLAIA
-815 PRPLR
+815 PRPLS
-820 SLQHAGTSHETPYG
+820 SLTQASTSHETPYG
-834 LASVAWKRSGERI
+834 LAKVGWKRVGDRI
-847 LVEAVV
+847 LVDATV
-853 PSGTTAV
+853 PPGTTAV
-860 VSLPDGSE
+860 VSLPDGSA
-868 EFEVGSGR
+868 EFVVGSGR
-876 YAWDVRDAAPAAA
+876 HSWDVPDAGPAAEP
-889 YGAVSLDSPLSA
+889 GAASLDTPLA
-901 IMDDPGAYAAVWQA
+901 DIMDDPQAYAAVWQTIEA
-915 IDAHDPAAAA
+915 QDRAGAAA
-925 QFRKDTVWYRQTSL
+925 FRKDTVWYRQTTLDQSL
-939 NQGLIFTPA
+939 LFTQPA
-948 PIKREIGSA
+948 VKQDIAAALAALTDERSA
-957 LSALSGT
+957 
-964 RTDVPPLAPR
+964 RTP
-974 EH
+974 ENS

>member
-1 MTSTSLAPQPAGL
+1 MPSTFLAPQPAT
-14 RQASVSRF
+14 RQQAAVARLT
-22 SAEYRTDTAFVANPR
+22 AEYRTDTPFVAVPR
-37 PRLSWVV
+37 PRLSWTT
-44 ATEST
+44 ATGSR
-49 DWQQTRAELRLT
+49 DWQQVRAELRLT
-61 RAGAVESAVHEGPDS
+61 RNGTVESAVHESPES
-76 VLVEW
+76 VLVDW
-81 PFGAIDAGEQVAVE
+81 PFGAIAAGEQVHVE
-95 VRVSGNDGGTTAW
+95 VRVSGNDAGTTDW
-108 SAPLALAVG
+108 SAPLALVG
-117 YLEGP
+117 GYVDGP
-122 WQAEAIGLPVLSR
+122 WQAEAIGLPAAGEEQR
-135 AEIPLGQPGQLRHE
+135 LGRPGQLRHE
-149 FTVGPGLAK
+149 FTVGEGLAK

-195 HETTDVTALLKTGA
+195 HETTDVTALLVPGA

-215 LAGGWYTEKYG
+215 LAGGWFTEKYG
-226 FHGFATPFYGEQPA
+226 FHGFAKPFYGEQPEA
-240 VKVELHLEYANG
+240 KVELRLEYADG
-252 TRQTVASGPEWRGTT
+252 TRQTVASGQGWRAFTG
-267 AGPLVSSGIY
+267 GPLVSSGIY
-277 AGESFDARRIEAGW
+277 AGEAFDARRCEAGW
-291 SSPDFDDSRWL
+291 SEPGFDDANWL
-302 PACLDSGAVNSRAA
+302 PAAIVPSALEAGAWA
-316 DSKSWVEAT
+316 EAT
-325 PAVAPPV
+325 PASAPPV

-338 PVREILTTP
+338 PVKEVLTTP

-366 VSGDAGRRIT
+366 VSGEAGHTVT

-384 DGELSLRPLRL
+384 DGELSLRPLRQ
-395 AAATDSYT
+395 AAATDTYS
-403 LAGGGEDSGEEEWEP
+403 LAGNGSEEWEP

-445 VIHNDMRRTGWF
+445 VMHNDMRRTGWF
-457 ECSDPMLNRLHENAL
+457 ECSDPLLNRLHENAL

-506 SYLYDSLGFLSSWL
+506 SYLYDSLGFLDSWL
-520 QDLALEQ
+520 QDMALEQ
-527 SHRNGVVPI
+527 GHRNGVVPI
-536 VVPAVLGM
+536 VVPSVLNM
-544 LESPVAAWGD
+544 MDAPVAAWGD

-568 DLGLLGRQY
+568 DTGLLRRQY
-577 RSMCDWADAL
+577 ASMRDWADAL
-587 LRVRDSSGLWQGQ
+587 LKVRDGTGLWQGQ

-633 SLDLTAKAAAV
+633 SLDLVARAAEV
-644 LGADDHGK
+644 LGADADHGK
-652 YSALAEDVRSAF
+652 YAALAEDTRQAF

-681 AYSLA
+681 AYSMA

-691 STDPVQ
+691 STDPAQ

-705 AELVRLGGYR
+705 AELARLGGYR

-725 IADALTVTGH
+725 IADALAATGH
-735 MDAAERLLTQT
+735 LDAAERLLTQT

-761 IWERWDSILEDGTVN
+761 IWERWDSILEDGSVN

-797 TVAGLAPAA
+797 TVAGLAPAS
-806 PGYRKQHIA
+806 PGYRKLAIA
-815 PRPLR
+815 PCPLN
-820 SLQHAGTSHETPYG
+820 SLDHASTSHQTPYG
-834 LASVAWKRSGERI
+834 PARVAWKRVGDRI
-847 LVEAVV
+847 LVEADV
-853 PSGTTAV
+853 PPGTTAL
-860 VSLPDGSE
+860 VSLPDGSPG
-868 EFEVGSGR
+868 FEVGSGQ
-876 YAWDVRDAAPAAA
+876 YGWDVPAARPA
-889 YGAVSLDSPLSA
+889 AGQDAVSLDTPLA
-901 IMDDPGAYAAVWQA
+901 GIMDDPKAYAAVWKA

-925 QFRKDTVWYRQTSL
+925 AFRKDTTWYRQTSL
-939 NQGLIFTPA
+939 DQGLLFTPA
-948 PIKREIGSA
+948 AVKEDIAAA
-957 LSALSGT
+957 LAALTAQRSQF
-964 RTDVPPLAPR
+964 
-974 EH
+974 

>member
-1 MTSTSLAPQPAGL
+1 MTTTSVTPPSAI
-14 RQASVSRF
+14 RQQAAISRF
-22 SAEYRTDTAFVANPR
+22 TAEYRTDTSFVAQPR
-37 PRLSWVV
+37 PRLSWVTV
-44 ATEST
+44 T
-49 DWQQTRAELRLT
+49 DAADWIQARAELRLSRGGT
-61 RAGAVESAVHEGPDS
+61 VESTVLQGAES
-76 VLVEW
+76 VLVDW
-81 PFGAIDAGEQVAVE
+81 PFGDIVSGEHAQME
-95 VRVSGNDGGTTAW
+95 VRVTGNDGVTTGW
-108 SAPLALAVG
+108 SAPLALVAG
-117 YLEGP
+117 WLGGP
-122 WQAEAIGLPVLSR
+122 WTAQAIGFPAPDGGER
-135 AEIPLGQPGQLRHE
+135 PLGQPGQLRHE
-149 FTVGPGLAK
+149 FTVGAGLAK
-158 ATLFATA
+158 ATLYATA

-175 SEVDDQVLKPGW
+175 LEVDDHVLKPGW

-195 HETTDVTALLKTGA
+195 HETTDVTSLLTPGA

-215 LAGGWYTEKYG
+215 LAGGWFTEKYG
-226 FHGFATPFYGEQPA
+226 FHGFAKPFYGEQPA
-240 VKVELHLEYANG
+240 VKVELHLEYADG
-252 TRQTVASGPEWRGTT
+252 TRQTVASSHEWRATT

-277 AGESFDARRIEAGW
+277 AGESHDARRAAAGW
-291 SSPDFDDSRWL
+291 SAPGFDDAHWL
-302 PACLDSGAVNSRAA
+302 PARVTEGNWA
-316 DSKSWVEAT
+316 EAT
-325 PAVAPPV
+325 PEVAPPV

-338 PVREILTTP
+338 PVKEVLTTP

-366 VSGDAGRRIT
+366 VSGDAGHTVT

-395 AAATDSYT
+395 AAATDTYT
-403 LAGGGEDSGEEEWEP
+403 LSGAGDEDWEP

-457 ECSDPMLNRLHENAL
+457 ECSDPLLNRLHQNAL

-520 QDLALEQ
+520 QDLAIEQ
-527 SHRNGVVPI
+527 GHRNGVVPI
-536 VVPAVLGM
+536 IVPSVLGM

-568 DLGLLGRQY
+568 DAGLLGRQY
-577 RSMCDWADAL
+577 SSMRDWAEAL
-587 LRVRDSSGLWQGQ
+587 LRVQDSSGLWQGQ

-633 SLDLTAKAAAV
+633 SLDFVAKAAAV
-644 LGADDHGK
+644 LGADADHRK
-652 YSALAEDVRSAF
+652 YSALAEYVRQAF

-670 PAGRMV
+670 PSGRMV

-691 STDPVQ
+691 STEADQ

-705 AELVRLGGYR
+705 AELARLGGYR

-735 MDAAERLLTQT
+735 LDAAERLLTQT

-761 IWERWDSILEDGTVN
+761 IWERWDSILEDGSVN

-797 TVAGLAPAA
+797 AVAGLAPAA
-806 PGYRKQHIA
+806 PGYRKLRIA

-820 SLQHAGTSHETPYG
+820 SLRHASTSHETPYG
-834 LASVAWKRSGERI
+834 LARVGWKRDANRI
-847 LVEAVV
+847 LVDATV
-853 PSGTTAV
+853 PPGTTAV
-860 VSLPDGSE
+860 VSLPDGTD
-868 EFEVGSGR
+868 EFEVGSGVHC
-876 YAWDVRDAAPAAA
+876 WDIPAAPAAGLRPA
-889 YGAVSLDSPLSA
+889 ASLDSPLA
-901 IMDDPGAYAAVWQA
+901 EIIDDPDAYAAVWQA
-915 IDAHDPAAAA
+915 IGAQDPTGAAA
-925 QFRKDTVWYRQTSL
+925 FRKDTVWYRQTSL
-939 NQGLIFTPA
+939 DQSLIFTQPA
-948 PIKREIGSA
+948 VKSEIAAA
-957 LSALSGT
+957 LAALNE
-964 RTDVPPLAPR
+964 RR
-974 EH
+974 R

>member
-1 MTSTSLAPQPAGL
+1 MTSTFLTPQSATRQQPAVARL
-14 RQASVSRF
+14 T
-22 SAEYRTDTAFVANPR
+22 AEYRTDTPFVAVPR
-37 PRLSWVV
+37 PRLSWTTTTGNV
-44 ATEST
+44 
-49 DWQQTRAELRLT
+49 DWRQVRAELRLT
-61 RAGAVESAVHEGPDS
+61 RAGTVESTVHESPES
-76 VLVEW
+76 VLVDW
-81 PFGAIDAGEQVAVE
+81 PFGDIAAGEQVEVE
-95 VRVSGNDGGTTAW
+95 VRVTGNDGGTTDW
-108 SAPLALAVG
+108 SAPLS
-117 YLEGP
+117 LESGFVDGP
-122 WQAEAIGLPVLSR
+122 WQAQALSLP
-135 AEIPLGQPGQLRHE
+135 AAAGEEHPPGQPGQLRHE
-149 FTVGPGLAK
+149 FTVREGLAK

-175 SEVDDQVLKPGW
+175 CEVDDQVLKPGW

-195 HETTDVTALLKTGA
+195 HETTDLTALLAPGP

-215 LAGGWYTEKYG
+215 LAGGWFTEKYG
-226 FHGFATPFYGEQPA
+226 FHGFAKPFYGEQPA
-240 VKVELHLEYANG
+240 VKVELRLEYTDG
-252 TRQTVASGPEWRGTT
+252 TRETVASGPAWRAFTG
-267 AGPLVSSGIY
+267 GPLVSSGIY
-277 AGESFDARRIEAGW
+277 AGEAYDAGRAEAGW
-291 SSPDFDDSRWL
+291 SEAGFDDAHWL
-302 PACLDSGAVNSRAA
+302 PAAVDSG
-316 DSKSWVEAT
+316 KSWAEAT
-325 PAVAPPV
+325 PATAPPV
-332 RRIEEL
+332 RRIEEV
-338 PVREILTTP
+338 PVREVLTTP

-366 VSGDAGRRIT
+366 VSGEAGHTIT
-376 LRHAEVLE
+376 FRHAEVLE
-384 DGELSLRPLRL
+384 DGELSLRPLRQ
-395 AAATDSYT
+395 AAATDTYT
-403 LAGGGEDSGEEEWEP
+403 LAGNGEEEWEP

-427 AQVDNW
+427 AQADNW

-457 ECSDPMLNRLHENAL
+457 ECSEPLLNRLHENAL

-506 SYLYDSLGFLSSWL
+506 SYLYDSLGFLGSWL

-527 SHRNGVVPI
+527 GHRDGVVPI
-536 VVPAVLGM
+536 IVPSVLDM

-554 AATVVPWVLYERFG
+554 AATVVPWVLFERFG
-568 DLGLLGRQY
+568 DTGLLRRQY
-577 RSMCDWADAL
+577 ASMRDWADAL
-587 LRVRDSSGLWQGQ
+587 LKVRDSSGLWQGQ

-633 SLDLTAKAAAV
+633 SLDLVARGAAV
-644 LGADDHGK
+644 LGYDTDRGK
-652 YSALAEDVRSAF
+652 YEALAEATRLAF

-691 STDPVQ
+691 STDPSQ

-705 AELVRLGGYR
+705 AELARLGGYR

-735 MDAAERLLTQT
+735 LYAAERLLTQT

-761 IWERWDSILEDGTVN
+761 IWERWDSILEDGSVN

-806 PGYRKQHIA
+806 PGYRKLAIA
-815 PRPLR
+815 PRPLS
-820 SLQHAGTSHETPYG
+820 SLTHASTSHETPYG
-834 LASVAWKRSGERI
+834 LARVAWKRVGDRI
-847 LVEAVV
+847 LVEATV
-853 PSGTTAV
+853 PPGTSAV
-860 VSLPDGSE
+860 VSLPGGSA

-876 YAWDVRDAAPAAA
+876 HRWDVAGAEPAAA
-889 YGAVSLDSPLSA
+889 SGTVSLSSPLA
-901 IMDDPGAYAAVWQA
+901 DVMDDPSAYAAAWKA
-915 IDAHDPAAAA
+915 IDAHNPAEAVA
-925 QFRKDTVWYRQTSL
+925 FRRDTIWYRQTTLEQSL
-939 NQGLIFTPA
+939 LFTQPA
-948 PIKREIGSA
+948 VKHDIAAALAALADRRSA
-957 LSALSGT
+957 GNPENS
-964 RTDVPPLAPR
+964 
-974 EH
+974 

>member
-1 MTSTSLAPQPAGL
+1 MTSTSVAPQPGAL
-14 RQASVSRF
+14 LQTSVSRF
-22 SAEYRTDTAFVANPR
+22 SAEYRTDSAFVAESR
-37 PRLSWVV
+37 PRLSWVI
-44 ATEST
+44 ATASR
-49 DWQQTRAELRLT
+49 DWLQAQAELRLT
-61 RAGAVESAVHEGPDS
+61 RGGTAESTIHEGPES

-81 PFGAIDAGEQVAVE
+81 PFGAIAAGEQVAVE
-95 VRVSGNDGGTTAW
+95 VRVTGNDGGTTAW
-108 SAPLALAVG
+108 SVPLTLVGG
-117 YLEGP
+117 YLGGP
-122 WQAEAIGLPVLSR
+122 WQAQAIGLPVP
-135 AEIPLGQPGQLRHE
+135 AGVEIPLGQPGQLRHE
-149 FTVGPGLAK
+149 FMVGPGLAK

-195 HETTDVTALLKTGA
+195 HETTDVTALLSPGS

-226 FHGFATPFYGEQPA
+226 FRGLAKPFYGEQPA
-240 VKVELHLEYANG
+240 VKVELHLEYADG
-252 TRQTVASGPEWRGTT
+252 TQRTIASGREWRGTT

-277 AGESFDARRIEAGW
+277 AGEAFDARRMEAGW
-291 SSPDFDDSRWL
+291 SSPGFDDSHWL
-302 PACLDSGAVNSRAA
+302 PAAVDSG
-316 DSKSWVEAT
+316 SWAEAT

-332 RRIEEL
+332 RRIEDL
-338 PVREILTTP
+338 PAREVLTTP

-366 VSGDAGRRIT
+366 VSGDAGHTIT

-384 DGELSLRPLRL
+384 DGELSLRPLRQ
-395 AAATDSYT
+395 AAATDAYT
-403 LAGGGEDSGEEEWEP
+403 LAGAGEEEWEP

-457 ECSDPMLNRLHENAL
+457 ECSDAMLNRLHENAL

-520 QDLALEQ
+520 QDLAIEQ
-527 SHRNGVVPI
+527 SRRNGVVPI

-544 LESPVAAWGD
+544 LDSPVAAWGD
-554 AATVVPWVLYERFG
+554 AATVVPWVLYQRFG
-568 DLGLLGRQY
+568 DSGLLGRQY
-577 RSMCDWADAL
+577 PSMCDWADAL

-644 LGADDHGK
+644 LGADGHGK
-652 YSALAEDVRSAF
+652 YAALAEDVRKAF
-664 LAEYVT
+664 LSEYVT
-670 PAGRMV
+670 PSGRMV

-681 AYSLA
+681 AYSLS

-691 STDPVQ
+691 STEPVQ

-705 AELVRLGGYR
+705 AELARLGGYR

-735 MDAAERLLTQT
+735 LDAAERLLTQT

-761 IWERWDSILEDGTVN
+761 IWERWDSILEDGSVN

-797 TVAGLAPAA
+797 TVAGLAPAE
-806 PGYRKQHIA
+806 PGYRKLRIA

-820 SLQHAGTSHETPYG
+820 SLLYANTALETPYG
-834 LASVAWKRSGERI
+834 LAGVAWKRDGNGI
-847 LVEAVV
+847 VVEATV
-853 PSGTTAV
+853 PAGTTAV
-860 VSLPDGSE
+860 VSMPDGSE
-868 EFEVGSGR
+868 DFEVGSGQ
-876 YAWDVRDAAPAAA
+876 YTWDVPDAGPAVAP
-889 YGAVSLDSPLSA
+889 GTVSLDSPLSA
-901 IMDDPGAYAAVWQA
+901 IIDDPEAYAAVWQV

-925 QFRKDTVWYRQTSL
+925 QFRKDTVWYRQTPL
-939 NQGLIFTPA
+939 DQGLIFTPG
-948 PIKREIGSA
+948 PIKEDIGSA
-957 LSALSGT
+957 LLALSRT
-964 RTDVPPLAPR
+964 RAAAARTPQEPSYVSR
-974 EH
+974 EL